1 MGLRYLPMQL
11 DSTLKTSEVSASAMV
26 RMSIPISLGFVGIM
40 LMNTVD
46 LIVVGR
52 LGPLEMASV
61 GLGNIFW
68 SLIFM
73 PGLGISQGLEF
84 PVSFNFGAKRHSECR
99 RVLIQGLWIVTIYS
113 LIMVLIP
120 RFFTGFLYEV
130 VADKN
135 QAEQSIQ
142 YFLTSLWGVWP
153 ALVFT
158 MLRIYLQALGRV
170 RPAFY
175 VLAAANVV
183 NLVLDLALVLGMWG
197 FPKWGV
203 HGAAV
208 STNISRI
215 FMMVV
220 LLIYVVR
227 TDGRLRV
234 LFKNLDLRIQMRKIK
249 EILKI
254 GLPAGLQVSFE
265 GGVFSLSTIL
275 AATFDVYSSAAHQVV
290 LNLAANTFMVPLG
303 ISSVTGVMVGQ
314 SYGRRNSSDVRR
326 AGWLG
331 FKICLGWM
339 VATSLLFLV
348 FPSIFLGIFTEDER
362 VLNAAAGIL
371 IVAALFQISDG
382 IQVWGTGALRGLG
395 DTKTSMYANLIGHWG
410 IGFPVGVILAF
421 YFKLHL
427 LGLWIGLATGLIVV
441 AAVLTWY
448 WIVRYRKI
456 SIDLG

>member
-1 MGLRYLPMQL
+1 
-11 DSTLKTSEVSASAMV
+11 
-26 RMSIPISLGFVGIM
+26 
-40 LMNTVD
+40 MNTVD

-52 LGPLEMASV
+52 LGAVEMASV

-68 SLIFM
+68 SIIFM
-73 PGLGISQGLEF
+73 PGLGMSQGMEF

-113 LIMVLIP
+113 LIMLIVP
-120 RFFTGFLYEV
+120 RFFTGFLYGV
-130 VADKN
+130 IADQN
-135 QAEQSIQ
+135 QAEQSIH
-142 YFLTSLWGVWP
+142 YFGASLWGVWP

-158 MLRIYLQALGRV
+158 ILRIYLQALGRV
-170 RPAFY
+170 APAFY

-183 NLVLDLALVLGMWG
+183 NFLLDLALVLGMWG

-203 HGAAV
+203 YGAAV
-208 STNISRI
+208 ATNISRV
-215 FMMVV
+215 FMMLV

-227 TDGRLRV
+227 TDARLRV
-234 LFKNLDLRIQMRKIK
+234 LFGKLDLHLRWKKIK

-254 GLPAGLQVSFE
+254 GLPAGLQVTFE
-265 GGVFSLSTIL
+265 GGVFSVSTIL

-314 SYGRRNSSDVRR
+314 SYGRKNADDVKR

-339 VATSLLFLV
+339 VASSFLFLV
-348 FPSIFLGIFTEDER
+348 FPSIFLGIFTDDER
-362 VLNAAAGIL
+362 VLTAGAGIL
-371 IVAALFQISDG
+371 IVAAAFQISDG

-395 DTKTSMYANLIGHWG
+395 DTKTSMYTNLIGHWG
-410 IGFPVGVILAF
+410 IGFPVGVLLAF
-421 YFKLHL
+421 YYKLNL

-441 AAVLTWY
+441 AIILTWY
-448 WIVRYRKI
+448 WNVRYRKI
-456 SIDLG
+456 AMDLT